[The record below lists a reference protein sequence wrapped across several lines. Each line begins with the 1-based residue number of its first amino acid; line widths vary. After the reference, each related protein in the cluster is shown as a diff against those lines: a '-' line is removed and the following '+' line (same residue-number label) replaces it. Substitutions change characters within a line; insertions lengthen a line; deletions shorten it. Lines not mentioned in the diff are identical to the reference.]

1 MPAPKPTDP
10 VSKLAGAAVAADNQL
25 QKRTRQMF
33 ERALAETEYILDFGT
48 DAQKASFIKAVVPT
62 MMKSLEDE
70 KANAEVESQRAAYQR
85 LREAMR
91 GDTKVVKRVA
101 KKAPAK
107 KAAAPRKRAAPR
119 KKAAPK

>member
-1 MPAPKPTDP
+1 MPVSKPTDP
-10 VSKLAGAAVAADNQL
+10 VSRLAGAAVARDNQL

-33 ERALAETEYILDFGT
+33 ERALAETEYILDHGT

-101 KKAPAK
+101 KKPAPAK
-107 KAAAPRKRAAPR
+107 KAAARPRKAAA
-119 KKAAPK
+119 KTVDK